1 MPENPPDISV
11 IMPARDAELYIGDAI
26 RLVLDQEGVD
36 LELII
41 AEDGSRDRTPEIA
54 AAFAASDPRVRF
66 ITRRGHGFVHAL
78 NRLIDES
85 RAPLIARADADDVNL
100 PKRLL
105 RQMNY
110 LRSRPGVVCVGGSV
124 LFIDHRGETL
134 GRGAALLSD
143 DAIQDAAL
151 RGRSPVCHSAA
162 MYRASA
168 VRAVGGYRRDAHPAA
183 DLDLWLRLGE
193 IGELANIPDDA
204 IALRQHG
211 ASMTFRV
218 SRHLDAAAEHV
229 CREAA
234 RRRGIRPMH
243 ERTADTPLGVV
254 DGAGISCLSHRPATV
269 HRANA
274 G

>member
-1 MPENPPDISV
+1 MSENTPDISV

-26 RLVLDQEGVD
+26 RSVLDQQGVD

-54 AAFAASDPRVRF
+54 AAFAATDPRVRF
-66 ITRRGHGFVHAL
+66 FTGRGHGFVHAL
-78 NRLIDES
+78 NRLIDEA
-85 RAPLIARADADDVNL
+85 RAPLVARADADDVNL

-218 SRHLDAAAEHV
+218 ARHLDAAAEHV
-229 CREAA
+229 CRQAA
-234 RRRGIRPMH
+234 RRRGVPPRY
-243 ERTADTPLGVV
+243 ERVEDTPIGVV
-254 DGAGISCLSHRPATV
+254 TATGIGTTAHQSTPV
-269 HRANA
+269 PRANA